1 MFNEF
6 KTLYYLHKTCISF
19 QRMCVIIKITF
30 LKIASSDGFFIFAT
44 NRLFPLSHI
53 LFFLNPPN
61 LKLKLSG
68 TYLP

>member
-30 LKIASSDGFFIFAT
+30 LKIASSGGFLFS
-44 NRLFPLSHI
+44 RLIAYSLFHTFCSFLILSI
-53 LFFLNPPN
+53 LN
-61 LKLKLSG
+61 
-68 TYLP
+68 